1 MVKGYGERRTLPFVD
16 VDVDVDVGDGDG
28 CGCGD
33 QLLELP
39 AELLKAL
46 GWTVGDE
53 LKLTLEKNGEL
64 WLRRAKPPC
73 SRNTR

>member
-16 VDVDVDVGDGDG
+16 VGDGS
-28 CGCGD
+28 GD
-33 QLLELP
+33 KLLPLP

-46 GWTVGDE
+46 GWAVGDE
-53 LKLTLEKNGEL
+53 LKLTLQENGKL
-64 WLRRAKPPC
+64 RLRRAKPAR

>member
-16 VDVDVDVGDGDG
+16 VDDG
-28 CGCGD
+28 CGD
-33 QLLELP
+33 KLLELP

-64 WLRRAKPPC
+64 WLRRAKPPR

>member
-16 VDVDVDVGDGDG
+16 VDGDG
-28 CGCGD
+28 CGD
-33 QLLELP
+33 KLLELP

-64 WLRRAKPPC
+64 WLRRAKPPR